1 MIPAHL
7 HPGVFVLTKTVGRR
21 WTAWRRVVPYHTK
34 PPQLRCGTYSMVP
47 LYHMVWYHLHT
58 LVATVCSS
66 YLARCLV
73 VVLQLGMSNC
83 ETLGSLLVVA
93 GWIKLWYLSGENRL

>member
-34 PPQLRCGTYSMVP
+34 PPQLRCGTYSMVF
-47 LYHMVWYHLHT
+47 LYHMVWYHHNT